1 MHGNSRH
8 GSSPSSP
15 RASADAERISDL
27 LEPAVTAMGM
37 DLEDV
42 RITSAGR
49 RRLLR
54 VVVDA
59 DGGVSLDDIALVSR
73 ELSAT
78 LDRTTAMGE
87 APYTLEV
94 SSPGVDR
101 PLTEP
106 KHWRR
111 AIGRLVTVPLRS
123 QPRSATDGRRLV
135 GRNGTGHRDGLPRG
149 TARRRR
155 AEPGVR
161 LLRARPGEDTDR
173 VRPAGRLRRRRRGPR
188 RDPMDIDLSVLRSLE
203 AEKDISM
210 DLAIKAIEDALLV
223 AYHRTDGAAADGAGR
238 GQPGQRSRD
247 RLGGRDGRGRRGD
260 QGVRRHARGLRPD
273 RGDHRPPGHPAAA
286 ARRRGR
292 AHLRRVRGPRGRHR
306 RRRDPAGQGSRG
318 RSWWTWASWRRS
330 CRPASR
336 CPASATCTASG

>member
-8 GSSPSSP
+8 GSPPPPGASPN
-15 RASADAERISDL
+15 AEQIVDL

-54 VVVDA
+54 VVVDS

-78 LDRTTAMGE
+78 LDRASAMGE

-111 AIGRLVTVPLRS
+111 AVGRLVTAPLRS
-123 QPRSATDGRRLV
+123 QPRSATDGLAGSLAV
-135 GRNGTGHRDGLPRG
+135 TGRVTGTDSR
-149 TARRRR
+149 
-155 AEPGVR
+155 GVR
-161 LLRARPGEDTDR
+161 LDVDGQSREFGYSELGPGRIQVEFAPLDAY
-173 VRPAGRLRRRRRGPR
+173 AG
-188 RDPMDIDLSVLRSLE
+188 
-203 AEKDISM
+203 
-210 DLAIKAIEDALLV
+210 
-223 AYHRTDGAAADGAGR
+223 DGADEEGPDG
-238 GQPGQRSRD
+238 
-247 RLGGRDGRGRRGD
+247 
-260 QGVRRHARGLRPD
+260 H
-273 RGDHRPPGHPAAA
+273 
-286 ARRRGR
+286 
-292 AHLRRVRGPRGRHR
+292 
-306 RRRDPAGQGSRG
+306 
-318 RSWWTWASWRRS
+318 
-330 CRPASR
+330 
-336 CPASATCTASG
+336 